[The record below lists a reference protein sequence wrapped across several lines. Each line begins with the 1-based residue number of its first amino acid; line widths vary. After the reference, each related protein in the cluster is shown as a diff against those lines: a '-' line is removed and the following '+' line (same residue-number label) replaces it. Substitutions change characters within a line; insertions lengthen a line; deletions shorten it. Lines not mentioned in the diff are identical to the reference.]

1 MRWTANCTVAAALCL
16 TAWFFIADLRHP
28 WANTF
33 RVFYY
38 AAKAVRDGASIYAS
52 HAPGSKSG
60 YVYPPLFAFL
70 CLPFLSLKLSCAI
83 RVWLGID
90 VALTWFAL
98 LLGAREILRR
108 FLLTV
113 SWRACLTLASGAFL
127 LSVGEIRTEWSTGQ
141 TDTLVVMAFVL
152 ALCWLDRVPWLA
164 ALALGLGANFKYQPL
179 LVLAWLAVR
188 RRWRLAGFTVLAAVG
203 CAMLPA
209 LASGWMGNL
218 GDLKIAFAG
227 LASFAGVHS
236 DVAAPTESLT
246 WIRSVSVT
254 SAIGRLLE
262 SLHLDPGGALVFA
275 GAVAL
280 LFLGLISWIY
290 RKHSRRLSA
299 ITPGSSL
306 NPASGGVIACEWVGL
321 MVAWLAFGPEVSRR
335 HMFVLVLL
343 HLVAL
348 GLLSS
353 TAAGMH
359 RKLLVA
365 GLLVWQIGM
374 RVPLGHSLWFQNA
387 ANAWTAMGGPSWCLL
402 CFYSILLWTGLEWA
416 RNTQMQHI
424 HITQRRGLVRAVR
437 NVAAPGSRVWIDAA
451 PKR

>member
-1 MRWTANCTVAAALCL
+1 VSAVSRRSSVMRWTANCTVGAALCL

-38 AAKAVRDGASIYAS
+38 AAKAMRDGVGIYAS
-52 HAPGSKSG
+52 DASGSQSG

-70 CLPFLSLKLSCAI
+70 CLPFLSLKLPCAI

-90 VALTWFAL
+90 VALTWLAL

-108 FLLTV
+108 FLLIV

-141 TDTLVVMAFVL
+141 TDTLVLMAFVL

-164 ALALGLGANFKYQPL
+164 GLALGVGANFKYQPL
-179 LVLAWLAVR
+179 FALPWLAVR
-188 RRWRLAGFTVLAAVG
+188 RRWWVAGLTVLFTVG

-209 LASGWMGNL
+209 LASGWIGNL

-236 DVAAPTESLT
+236 AVAAPTESLT

-254 SAIGRLLE
+254 SATGRLLE
-262 SLHLDPGGALVFA
+262 SLHLDPRGAVFLA

-280 LFLGLISWIY
+280 LFLGLVWWIY
-290 RKHSRRLSA
+290 RKHSLWLLA
-299 ITPGSSL
+299 ATPGSSL
-306 NPASGGVIACEWVGL
+306 NPASGGVVACEWVGL

-348 GLLSS
+348 GLLRSP
-353 TAAGMH
+353 AAAVH
-359 RKLLVA
+359 RKLLVV
-365 GLLVWQIGM
+365 GLLVSQISLRM
-374 RVPLGHSLWFQNA
+374 PLGHSLWFQNA
-387 ANAWTAMGGPSWCLL
+387 ADAWTGIGGPSWCLL
-402 CFYSILLWTGLEWA
+402 CFYAILLWTGLEWA
-416 RNTQMQHI
+416 RNI
-424 HITQRRGLVRAVR
+424 HTEPVSNRLLPISGV
-437 NVAAPGSRVWIDAA
+437 P
-451 PKR
+451 